1 METQN
6 AIINQSTE
14 TKTPTPAEVMYA
26 EKPKVEEVKT
36 EEAKAAAD
44 NTQEKTAEAKSEQ
57 TQGES
62 KEEQKPIEL
71 KVPEGS
77 HLTKAEVDE
86 IVSFAKEQG
95 LSQEAAQKLL
105 EREHGAVDKFKTE
118 NMKQFEQKREEWWK
132 EVESDKELG
141 GDNFKQT
148 AENARRALEKFAP
161 ESLRNFLAESP
172 YGNHPDLIRLFNNIG
187 KAMRDDSLVLS
198 GTQSAPAKSPV
209 EILYDKTT

>member
-1 METQN
+1 MDQTN
-6 AIINQSTE
+6 AITNQSTE
-14 TKTPTPAEVMYA
+14 AKTLTPQEVLYA
-26 EKPKVEEVKT
+26 EKPKVDEVKT
-36 EEAKAAAD
+36 EEAKASAD

-57 TQGES
+57 AQGES
-62 KEEQKPIEL
+62 KEEQKPLEL

-105 EREHGAVDKFKTE
+105 EREHNAVDKFKTD

-161 ESLRNFLAESP
+161 ESLRKFLADSP

-187 KAMRDDSLVLS
+187 KAMQDDKLVLS
-198 GTQSAPAKSPV
+198 GTQTAPSKSPI